1 MKTNTHSK
9 DLETKKK
16 SAKEERERK
25 RGIIEVNKIAA
36 EIIK

>member
-16 SAKEERERK
+16 GKRK